1 MDTNGFVFL
10 KLRQE
15 SATSGRHSLVGA
27 TRLGRR
33 PSTPHRG
40 CFRVAFIVVV
50 KGEATQNGSAPDK
63 SKARAYVQPE

>member
-27 TRLGRR
+27 TRLGADRQRR
-33 PSTPHRG
+33 TE
-40 CFRVAFIVVV
+40 VVF
-50 KGEATQNGSAPDK
+50 ESR
-63 SKARAYVQPE
+63 SLWL